1 MQPLTTEQT
10 GREVKPARTIMIA
23 GNQHHWHLH
32 VQHQPTQHVIQQF
45 DRFRWRHRT
54 IINIAGND
62 QNIGPMFPAQIDHLI
77 QRVRLIF
84 GQMVAVKKP
93 AQMPVGCVNESQDA
107 ASNFRVEQSMAGI
120 LA

>member
-23 GNQHHWHLH
+23 GNQNDRHLH
-32 VQHQPTQHVIQQF
+32 VQHKPTQHFIQQL
-45 DRFRWRHRT
+45 DRLGRRDGA
-54 IINIAGND
+54 IIDVAGND
-62 QNIGPMFPAQIDHLI
+62 QHVGPMFPAQIDDLI
-77 QRVRLIF
+77 QRMRLVF
-84 GQMVAVKKP
+84 GQMVAVKEP
-93 AQMPVGCVNESQDA
+93 AQMPVGCMNESQDA

>member
-1 MQPLTTEQT
+1 
-10 GREVKPARTIMIA
+10 MIA
-23 GNQHHWHLH
+23 GNQHDWHLH
-32 VQHQPTQHVIQQF
+32 VQHQPTQHIIQQLY
-45 DRFRWRHRT
+45 RFRRRHRT
-54 IINIAGND
+54 IINITGND
-62 QNIGPMFPAQIDHLI
+62 QDIGPMLSAQIDDLI
-77 QRVRLIF
+77 QRMRLVF